1 MNSIK
6 KHIKK
11 FLFCL
16 IIFILIVLIG
26 LTSVGRVE
34 NSGGNIL
41 GNIISGFQKVSFSIG
56 QTLTN
61 SFYSVQEIVKMK
73 EENILLTETVQEL
86 QERVRIL
93 ENIVNKSDALKAEYK
108 IKTNLNYDY
117 VVGQV
122 IALDNSNWFSRF
134 TIDKGEQDGLSK
146 NDIVIHAVETDNGV
160 VQIGL
165 VGIITETNSNWSK
178 VVTLLDGTFK
188 ISFRDINNE
197 ESGILQGSIDSN
209 VTGYFFNSKVVASE
223 GDPLVTSG
231 IGEIYLPDIYI
242 GNVKEVIQTT
252 DASTQK
258 IVVKPSVDFTKL
270 YKVFVLKVNR

>member
-1 MNSIK
+1 MNIIK
-6 KHIKK
+6 KYIKK
-11 FLFCL
+11 ILFWV

-34 NSGGNIL
+34 NSNGNFL
-41 GNIISGFQKVSFSIG
+41 GNIISGLQKVTFHVG

-73 EENILLTETVQEL
+73 EENIFLTETVQEL

-93 ENIVNKSDALKAEYK
+93 ENIVNKSDVLEAEYE

-117 VVGQV
+117 VIAHV

-134 TIDKGEQDGLSK
+134 TIDKGEMDGLNK
-146 NDIVIHAVETDNGV
+146 NDIVIHAVETNNGM
-160 VQIGL
+160 VQIGI
-165 VGIITETNSNWSK
+165 VGIITQTGSNWAK
-178 VVTLLDGTFK
+178 VVTLLDGTCK

-197 ESGILQGSIDSN
+197 ESGILQGSIDGN
-209 VTGYFFNSKVVASE
+209 VTGYFFNSKVVAAK

-242 GNVKEVIQTT
+242 GKVNEVIRTT

-258 IVVKPSVDFTKL
+258 IIVEPAVDFTKI
-270 YKVFVLKVNR
+270 YKVFVLKVSR

>member
-1 MNSIK
+1 MNIMK

-11 FLFCL
+11 ILFWL
-16 IIFILIVLIG
+16 IIFVLIILIG
-26 LTSVGRVE
+26 LTSVGKVE
-34 NSGGNIL
+34 NSNGSFL
-41 GNIISGFQKVSFSIG
+41 GNLISGMQKVTFNVG

-93 ENIVNKSDALKAEYK
+93 ENIVNKSDALEAEYE
-108 IKTNLNYDY
+108 IKTNLDFDY
-117 VVGQV
+117 VIGQV

-134 TIDKGEQDGLSK
+134 TLDKGKLDGINK
-146 NDIVIHAVETDNGV
+146 NDIVIHAVETNDGM

-165 VGIITETNSNWSK
+165 VGIITETGSNWSK
-178 VVTLLDGTFK
+178 AVTLLDGTCK

-197 ESGILQGSIDSN
+197 ESGILQGSIDGN
-209 VTGYFFNSKVVASE
+209 VTGYFFDSKVVASE
-223 GDPLVTSG
+223 GDSLVTSG
-231 IGEIYLPDIYI
+231 IGEIYLPDIHI
-242 GNVKEVIQTT
+242 GEVKEVIQTT

-258 IVVKPSVDFTKL
+258 IIVEPAVDFTKL
-270 YKVFVLKVNR
+270 YKVFVLKINR